1 MTNLLLVAGLAAFAF
16 VVGRATKR
24 FLSEVIVFIAIGILI
39 GPEGL
44 RLVDEAALAALDPLL
59 AVSLGAIVF
68 LIGERLELPALR
80 QVRHTLTPIAVLDSA
95 LTFLLCLGVMIA
107 VGLSF
112 QSAYLLA
119 AIALSTSPTTLLA
132 VIAERRA
139 KGSLS
144 DHLQAAT
151 ALNNVTSAVLYGL
164 GLPLVLAVEGS
175 SGAGE
180 GLVAFAQLVLASAV
194 IGTLGAMVLRR
205 GWASM
210 GGAGEQLLFVLVV
223 LLVAVAT
230 SRAVQAPVVLSTLV
244 MGALT
249 ANDPR
254 DLRPLFGMLRI
265 LEAPIYL
272 VFFVIA
278 GAGVHLEE
286 LASIGGFGVAF
297 VLARGAGKLAGG
309 WAGAHLTRSGRRAG
323 WGAHMGLG
331 LLPFAGMAIGLAAF
345 TFEKA
350 AEVGVDQLG
359 GEVSAIVL
367 GAVVVF
373 ELLGPFAVTRAL
385 DRTGESG
392 RAAVEQEA
400 RAAAEDRLA
409 PHRVRH
415 ILFPISSPEM
425 ARAKAGP
432 VADLAV
438 SAGATLTGLH
448 AVPPGSHD
456 PDVVDPALSVVRQL
470 AAARG
475 LSFEPIVREASSV
488 VDAIVETAREAA
500 VDLIVMGESA
510 PRLLDRGGRRL
521 VHEVAERADVPVIV
535 IPTVSR
541 GPVRPARRDQVPVP
555 SASVE
560 DAPGDGHGATTGP
573 SGRSSGERRL

>member
-24 FLSEVIVFIAIGILI
+24 FLSEVIVFIAIGIII
-39 GPEGL
+39 GPEAL

-95 LTFLLCLGVMIA
+95 LTFLLCLGVMTA

-139 KGSLS
+139 KGSLT

-151 ALNNVTSAVLYGL
+151 ALNNVTSAVLYGV
-164 GLPLVLAVEGS
+164 GLPLVLAVGR

-194 IGTLGAMVLRR
+194 IGTLGALALRR
-205 GWASM
+205 WWASM
-210 GGAGEQLLFVLVV
+210 RGVGEQLLFVLVV

-230 SRAVQAPVVLSTLV
+230 SRAVSAPVVLSTLI

-254 DLRPLFGMLRI
+254 DLRPLFGMLRT

-286 LASIGGFGVAF
+286 LASIGGFGIAF

-350 AEVGVDQLG
+350 AEVGADQLG

-373 ELLGPFAVTRAL
+373 ELLGPFAVTRGL

-392 RAAVEQEA
+392 RAAVEEEA

-448 AVPPGSHD
+448 AVSPGSHD

-488 VDAIVETAREAA
+488 VDAIVQTAREAA

-510 PRLLDRGGRRL
+510 PGLLDQGGRRL
-521 VHEVAERADVPVIV
+521 VHEVAEHADVPVIV
-535 IPTVSR
+535 VPTVAR
-541 GPVRPARRDQVPVP
+541 GSVQPARRDQVPMP
-555 SASVE
+555 SASVQ
-560 DAPGDGHGATTGP
+560 DTSGDFHSAAPSPRIRT
-573 SGRSSGERRL
+573 SGSGG